1 MKKNLKIYL
10 FIVVSVAF
18 HYFIF
23 SEDKIINVLCYHQ
36 FTSWDEEDAKDK
48 KRKNIFS
55 ISAKKFEE
63 HLKFLKDN
71 GYNVISM
78 KKFLSYLDGVDS
90 LPDNSVIIT
99 IDDGYRSAYDI
110 AFPLL
115 KKYGF
120 PATIYIY
127 SVFFGGRNNLN
138 KNIIKEMLKYNIDVG
153 SHSWTHPVL
162 TKRKRSWSDEE
173 YLAFLEKEV
182 IKSKIFL
189 ESKLKIP
196 VETFAYPYG
205 LYSKEVCYIVKKAGY
220 RAAFSV
226 VGGMNTFDTPR
237 YALHRRLIF
246 NSTGVKDLKKFL
258 SKRPIKIKNIYPS
271 DSEVLEDKT
280 PELCIFLAEDS
291 NINTATIKI
300 KLNNKELK
308 DVKYDSFNK
317 KVSYYHKKPLSG
329 GAYVVTINAKGFFT
343 EEYEYSWLFVIGKPS
358 KKGLYA
364 EK

>member
-10 FIVVSVAF
+10 LLIIFTAF
-18 HYFIF
+18 YYLIF

-36 FTSWDEEDAKDK
+36 FTSGDEEDAKDK
-48 KRKNIFS
+48 KRQNIFS
-55 ISAKKFEE
+55 ISAEKFEE
-63 HLKFLKDN
+63 HLKFLRDN

-78 KKFLSYLDGVDS
+78 KKYLSYLDGVDS
-90 LPDNSVIIT
+90 LPGNSVIIT
-99 IDDGYRSAYDI
+99 IDDGYRSVYDI

-120 PATIYIY
+120 PATVYIY

-138 KNIIKEMLKYNIDVG
+138 ENIIKEMLKHNIDIG

-162 TKRKRSWSDEE
+162 TKRKGSWSDEE
-173 YLAFLEKEV
+173 YLSFLEKEIV
-182 IKSKIFL
+182 KSKIFL
-189 ESKLKIP
+189 ESKLKMS

-205 LYSKEVCYIVKKAGY
+205 LYSKEVVYIVKKAGY

-226 VGGMNTFDTPR
+226 VTGMNTSDTSR
-237 YALHRRLIF
+237 YALHRTLIF
-246 NSTGVKDLKKFL
+246 NSTGVENLKKIL
-258 SKRPIKIKNIYPS
+258 LKRPIKVKDIYPS
-271 DSEVLEDKT
+271 DSDVLEDRT
-280 PELCIFLAEDS
+280 PELRVFLVEDS

-300 KLNNKELK
+300 KLNNKQLK
-308 DVKYDSFNK
+308 DVNYDSLIK
-317 KVSYYHKKPLSG
+317 KVSCYHKKPLSD
-329 GAYVVTINAKGFFT
+329 GAYVVTINAKGFLA

-358 KKGLYA
+358 NTGLYT